1 MASQIAGKLLRNN
14 IYGTKLERAAAV
26 LPATTTTTYFTIT
39 GGRILLTTLVGEV
52 TTATSATATTLA
64 VNLVGSVNGLTQVL
78 CNATSVASLT
88 LGTDYAFSALA
99 GAPVIGAA
107 FNQNNETVLTPGTIQ
122 FVTSATNTG
131 AFRWTLMYIPL
142 DDGATVTVN

>member
-14 IYGTKLERAAAV
+14 IYGTKLERVAAT

-52 TTATSATATTLA
+52 TTATGATATTLA

-78 CNATSVASLT
+78 CNATSVTSLS

-99 GAPVIGAA
+99 SAPVIGAA